1 MREISQ
7 RYSQHFGAMLR
18 GHLQRGG
25 LVAALFNGSSLLA
38 HCGLLAGRKAALP
51 WVFAPSIVLQSSES
65 GAKTADVAEVI
76 WQRERTWQRDGAL
89 WTTASLQDTLA
100 AMLDL
105 LAQTPAA
112 ELAQAASH
120 ALLFDP

>member
-1 MREISQ
+1 M
-7 RYSQHFGAMLR
+7 
-18 GHLQRGG
+18 
-25 LVAALFNGSSLLA
+25 
-38 HCGLLAGRKAALP
+38 
-51 WVFAPSIVLQSSES
+51 
-65 GAKTADVAEVI
+65 
-76 WQRERTWQRDGAL
+76 
-89 WTTASLQDTLA
+89 ASLQDTLA